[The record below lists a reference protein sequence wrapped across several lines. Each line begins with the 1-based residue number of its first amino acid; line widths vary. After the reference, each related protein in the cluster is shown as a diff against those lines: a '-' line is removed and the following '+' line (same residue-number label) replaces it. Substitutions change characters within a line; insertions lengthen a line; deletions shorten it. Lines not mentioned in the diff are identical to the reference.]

1 MGWIGRRGWL
11 VLFALAIVVQL
22 VGLYA
27 PRAPSGGGIPGLD
40 KVAHAAMFLAPAL
53 LGLLAG
59 IRPVVLAPL
68 LVFAIGLIWSD
79 HVWKRVRSG
88 FPLRRR
94 IGLTL
99 AALAVP
105 MIASGYLLQT
115 SVDETWHEVW
125 VWTHVGSSVVWIAAY
140 LAHLVSPR

>member
-68 LVFAIGLIWSD
+68 LVIHAVVSEVVQHLALGERSGDPWDAVADIVGVAIGL
-79 HVWKRVRSG
+79 
-88 FPLRRR
+88 
-94 IGLTL
+94 
-99 AALAVP
+99 A
-105 MIASGYLLQT
+105 
-115 SVDETWHEVW
+115 
-125 VWTHVGSSVVWIAAY
+125 VGSA
-140 LAHLVSPR
+140 LVQRARDRGSAGRAGDGRGSGSRTGPGAPPA